1 MPTYSPK
8 KKDTLDKNKKWYVV
22 DAEDKI
28 LGRLATEIAV
38 ILRGKNKPT
47 YSPHMDMGDHVI
59 VINAE
64 KIKVTGKKMTQKKY
78 YRHTG
83 YVGHLRETSLE
94 EMLQKHPERVI
105 YKAVKGMMP
114 KNKLSRKMIKKLRVY
129 AGSKHPHQAQ
139 QPEVLEL

>member
-1 MPTYSPK
+1 VPTYSPK